1 MKIKLTGL
9 IIFAIWV
16 FVALPAT
23 AQDKTPAKEAPPGKP
38 AVKTKSKKSKEPI
51 EITSERMRSENGGV
65 KIVFSGN
72 VVSYQGELK
81 ITSDIMEIYNTE
93 DKKETEEIVA
103 IGNVVITR
111 CSKRAIGDRAVY
123 LDKLQKII
131 LTGAPHATAWEEDNM
146 IEGRELIFLMEQDRF
161 IANEKVRMKIYPKD
175 EENDPKEKSPKK
187 KSPPTDQPC
196 SSK

>member
-1 MKIKLTGL
+1 MKNKLAGL
-9 IIFAIWV
+9 IIFVAWV
-16 FVALPAT
+16 FVT
-23 AQDKTPAKEAPPGKP
+23 ASASAQNETPLKE
-38 AVKTKSKKSKEPI
+38 KSKKSKEPI
-51 EITSERMRSENGGV
+51 EITSDRMRSENGGV

-72 VVSYQGELK
+72 VVSYQGDLK

-111 CSKRAIGDRAVY
+111 GTKRAIGDRAIY

-131 LTGAPHATAWEEDNM
+131 LTGTPHATAWEEDNM
-146 IEGRELIFLMEQDRF
+146 IEGRELIFLMEKDRF
-161 IANEKVRMKIYPKD
+161 VANQRVRMKIYPKD
-175 EENDPKEKSPKK
+175 EEKDPKK
-187 KSPPTDQPC
+187 KSPSTDQSQLS